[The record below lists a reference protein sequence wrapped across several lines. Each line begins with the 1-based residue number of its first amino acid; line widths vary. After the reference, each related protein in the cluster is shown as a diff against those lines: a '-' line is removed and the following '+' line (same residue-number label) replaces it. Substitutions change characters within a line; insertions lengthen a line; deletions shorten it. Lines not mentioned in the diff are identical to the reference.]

1 MGNAPETWADHIGE
15 QSAAV
20 QQMVRWFFERY
31 EDPAENT
38 PFESAEGGYQYIHGG
53 PVSADDVL
61 DDEFA
66 SRFEPMEIQ
75 QAADF
80 IAEWGDEWVPVPSDD
95 EDESE
100 EPDEVEDD
108 ESESEEDE

>member
-1 MGNAPETWADHIGE
+1 MGDAPETWADRIGDE
-15 QSAAV
+15 SSAV

-53 PVSADDVL
+53 PVTADDVL

-66 SRFEPMEIQ
+66 TRFEPMEIQ

-80 IAEWGDEWVPVPSDD
+80 ISEWGDEWVPVPSD
-95 EDESE
+95 
-100 EPDEVEDD
+100 
-108 ESESEEDE
+108 ESEEDEPEEDEDEAVEDEEDDE